1 MLKLTLQFFKKI
13 LKHTLF
19 ASTWSAFPAAAAA
32 AAAAATAAGL
42 ARLGCC
48 IADIDALV
56 ERSVARPGCIAA
68 DTVDVG
74 EEEEAEFMTA
84 AAAAAAAAWAAA
96 AGVVPLGRGLAE
108 AAGISITGE
117 RNTTS

>member
-1 MLKLTLQFFKKI
+1 M
-13 LKHTLF
+13 
-19 ASTWSAFPAAAAA
+19 
-32 AAAAATAAGL
+32 
-42 ARLGCC
+42 
-48 IADIDALV
+48 
-56 ERSVARPGCIAA
+56 ARPGCIAA

-74 EEEEAEFMTA
+74 EVEEAEFMTA

-117 RNTTS
+117 RNTTR